1 MHSLNHQNSIK
12 NELKEHN
19 DTINLLNSIVP
30 EIENFSKLII
40 NTLKRNNK
48 LIICGNGGSAADAQH
63 FSSELV
69 GKYEKFRKSL
79 PAISLST
86 DCSAITAIGNDF
98 GFQDIF
104 SRQLEGLAQKGDLL
118 LLIST
123 SGNSIN
129 LLNALKIS
137 EKKGMNSI
145 ALLGRDGGAIKELVN
160 YEITISSKKT
170 CRIQEAHGL
179 IIHIICKL
187 IDETF

>member
-1 MHSLNHQNSIK
+1 MQALNYQNLIK
-12 NELKEHN
+12 SELKEH
-19 DTINLLNSIVP
+19 DETIILLNSIVP

-63 FSSELV
+63 FASELI

-98 GFQDIF
+98 GFEDIF

-129 LLNALKIS
+129 LLNALKIAKQ
-137 EKKGMNSI
+137 KKVDSL

-160 YEITISSKKT
+160 HEITISSEKT